1 MAYIYLSCQLI
12 SDTDIESNMD
22 QITVKEVK
30 ILETVED
37 IQERREQVLN
47 RYVSVWVLMD

>member
-1 MAYIYLSCQLI
+1 
-12 SDTDIESNMD
+12 MD

-47 RYVSVWVLMD
+47 RYVSNTQRRSLPEFVHN